1 MTDSALTIDE
11 IYVRGMERLV
21 TVAQELSLARSMSE
35 IQNIVKVTA
44 RHLTR
49 ADGATFVLRDGDQCH
64 YVDEDAIAPLWKGF
78 RFPLTYCISGWAMLN
93 AQPAVIEDIYTD
105 VRIPVEVYRP
115 TFIKSLAMVPIR
127 TAAPIGAIGA
137 YWGNQHAPTEAEVK
151 LLQALADTTS
161 VAMENVRLYQELEER
176 VSERTLALESAQRT
190 EKALLRVQDQLR
202 QSQKMEAVGLLAAGV
217 AHDFNN
223 VLTVILSYGSMV
235 FNALPTEDPLRED
248 VSEIVAAGE
257 RAAALTKQ
265 LLAFSKQQVLEP
277 RILNISQ
284 VLEAS
289 ESLLQRLLTHE
300 IQFDVKNDPDLY
312 TVFADPS
319 QIEQVLLNLVV
330 NARDAM
336 PSGGKIAITTQ
347 NRKLKKHEVTGLPAG
362 DYVKITV
369 TDTGTGMSDE
379 IKERIFEP
387 FFTTKEMGTGLG
399 LSTVYGI
406 VRQSGGHILVNSTV
420 GKGSEFKVYFPRQD
434 GVVASS
440 DYIQGRVVGGT
451 ETLLIVE
458 VESRVRQVTAR
469 VLIRAGYTVLE
480 APSAIEALSIY
491 ERHKQAG
498 NTVSLILTDCA
509 LPGQSGLALARQVHA
524 QCPNLRVIWMSGT
537 PPVGLVE
544 AGFPFLAKP
553 LTPTSLL
560 NKVRQV
566 LDSLDYGVSVGSK
579 Q

>member
-1 MTDSALTIDE
+1 MMTDSALTIDE

-176 VSERTLALESAQRT
+176 VSERTHALESAQRT

-248 VSEIVAAGE
+248 VSEIV
-257 RAAALTKQ
+257 
-265 LLAFSKQQVLEP
+265 
-277 RILNISQ
+277 SQ

-300 IQFDVKNDPDLY
+300 IQFEVKNDPDLH

-336 PSGGKIAITTQ
+336 PSGGKIVITTQ
-347 NRKLKKHEVTGLPAG
+347 NRRLKKHEVTGLPAG

-434 GVVASS
+434 GMVASS

-480 APSAIEALSIY
+480 APSAVEALSIY
-491 ERHKQAG
+491 EKHKQAG